1 MRDLSDRFRRKGEM
15 KKEVHLKT
23 KRLDL
28 KTLRVR
34 HISDQYVNG
43 LNDGQVNKFLMAPR
57 QRKQTRKTVR
67 DYVEANLNSP
77 SGLLFGLFHKTTG
90 DLIGTLRVH
99 DISYFHYSCCLGI
112 CLFDRSYWGKGYG
125 QEALKETVHFAFKK
139 LRMHYIEA
147 GIYQGNRPSVQ
158 LFKKCGFR
166 KVATHRDK
174 YRYDASFRPVLIF
187 GKTDPDFNVKLLK

>member
-1 MRDLSDRFRRKGEM
+1 MN
-15 KKEVHLKT
+15 KEINLKT
-23 KRLDL
+23 KRLRL

-34 HISDQYVNG
+34 HISDKYVDG
-43 LNDGQVNKFLMAPR
+43 LNDGQVNKFLVAPR
-57 QRKQTRKTVR
+57 QRKQTRKMVR
-67 DYVEANLNSP
+67 DYVEANLKSP

-112 CLFDRSYWGKGYG
+112 CLFDKSYWGKGYG
-125 QEALKETVHFAFKK
+125 QEALNRVVRFAFKE

-147 GIYQGNRPSVQ
+147 GITQGNKASVQ
-158 LFKKCGFR
+158 LFKKCGFK
-166 KVATHRDK
+166 KVATYKDK

-187 GKTDPDFNVKLLK
+187 GKTNPDFNMGLLK